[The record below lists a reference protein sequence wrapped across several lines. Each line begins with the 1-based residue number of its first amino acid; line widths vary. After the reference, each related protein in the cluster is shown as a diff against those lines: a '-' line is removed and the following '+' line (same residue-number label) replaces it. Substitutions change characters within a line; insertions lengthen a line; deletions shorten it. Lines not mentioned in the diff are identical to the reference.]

1 MNPSW
6 PSFWEHVP
14 DADRPVLREALT
26 ELVSTGVLLGDEG
39 RAREIYLGARDYQ
52 RELADYL
59 APLGLGL
66 VEDPDRRILQAQ
78 PVPGECGLL
87 ARFTKDETLL
97 ILVLWRL
104 YHDAR
109 MERPVDSVVV
119 TANELFRE
127 LRLTFEHI
135 VPPTESHLLSL
146 LARCR
151 NRRLIRFQRHEDP
164 DRFGE
169 SMVEIL
175 PTLPRVIPFDSAS
188 EWEAM
193 VGLHAG
199 TRDAAAEAPEDESTP

>member
-97 ILVLWRL
+97 VLVLWRL

-135 VPPTESHLLSL
+135 VPPTESHLLRL

-199 TRDAAAEAPEDESTP
+199 TRDAAAGAPEDESTP